1 MKTVKKNNGKQNLL
15 SSLPPS
21 FSRQQDRTPTIT
33 TLKKPPNNSIE
44 KPQFIV
50 ILLVFNTLN

>member
-1 MKTVKKNNGKQNLL
+1 MKTVKKKNGKQNLL

-33 TLKKPPNNSIE
+33 TLKKHPNNSIK

-50 ILLVFNTLN
+50 IC